1 MGEVSQQQAASC
13 VCNCMKHKDVIS
25 AIMKNRMDVISR
37 EGREGPAEK
46 MTLNQ
51 DFVGMGG

>member
-1 MGEVSQQQAASC
+1 
-13 VCNCMKHKDVIS
+13 MKHKDVIS
-25 AIMKNRMDVISR
+25 AIMRNRVDVVSR

-51 DFVGMGG
+51 DFVGVGG